1 MSERVPSVLL
11 GVSGSIAAYKAVEVA
26 RLLGKAG
33 VRVQVAMTRGA
44 TEFVRPLTFSAIT
57 GREVLTDVFKV
68 ATGGG
73 GAEIGH
79 VERAHQVDLVLVAP
93 ASANLMARMVAGFAD
108 DPLTATLLATRA
120 PVLIAPAMEPGMW
133 MHPATQD
140 NLACL
145 EERGVKVI
153 GPVAGD
159 LASGRAGLGRM
170 EEPPAIVRA
179 ALAILRPGDLT
190 GLGVTITAGPTWEP
204 LDPVRVLTNRSTGAM
219 GIAIAEAA
227 HRRGAQ
233 VRLILGPTHLP
244 PPAGVA
250 LRRVET
256 AAEMLEASHDA
267 LPATDVFIATAA
279 VSDFRPQR
287 AWDQK
292 LKRSAP
298 EAQTLALSENP
309 DVLATVSAAL
319 RARSGRPA
327 TVVGFAAETEAV
339 EDNARQKLARKGCDL
354 VIGNEVGPAAG
365 FGAGQTRVL
374 AVAPGRPAVP
384 FGPALKGD
392 VAEFVLDQVLRVRE
406 DTGDGD
412 VRREERGA

>member
-44 TEFVRPLTFSAIT
+44 TEFVRPLTFAAIT
-57 GREVLTDVFKV
+57 GREVLTDVFQV

-79 VERAHQVDLVLVAP
+79 VERAHQVDLVLIAP
-93 ASANLMARMVAGFAD
+93 ATANLMARMAVGLAD
-108 DPLTATLLATRA
+108 DPLTATVLSTRA
-120 PVLIAPAMEPGMW
+120 PVLMAPAMESGMW
-133 MHPATQD
+133 LHPATQD

-145 EERGVKVI
+145 EGRGVRVI
-153 GPVAGD
+153 GPASGE
-159 LASGRAGLGRM
+159 LASGRAGVGRM
-170 EEPPAIVRA
+170 VEPEAIVAA
-179 ALAILRPGDLT
+179 ALAVLRPGDLA
-190 GLGVTITAGPTWEP
+190 GVGVTVTAGPTWEP

-219 GIAIAEAA
+219 GLAIAEAA
-227 HRRGAQ
+227 QRRGAR
-233 VRLILGPTHLP
+233 VTLILGPTHLSP
-244 PPAGVA
+244 PHGIQV
-250 LRRVET
+250 RRVET
-256 AAEMLEASHDA
+256 AAQMLAASEDV
-267 LPATDVFIATAA
+267 LPETDVFIATAA
-279 VSDFRPQR
+279 VSDFRPER

-298 EAQTLALSENP
+298 EAQHLALSENP
-309 DVLATVSAAL
+309 DVLATVSARL
-319 RARSGRPA
+319 RGRAGHPA
-327 TVVGFAAETEAV
+327 TVVGFAAETEEV
-339 EDNARQKLARKGCDL
+339 EANARAKLAKKGCDL
-354 VIGNEVGPAAG
+354 VIGNLVGPEDG

-374 AVAPGRPAVP
+374 AVSWDRPAVT

-406 DTGDGD
+406 QEAGG
-412 VRREERGA
+412 